1 MPYDEALA
9 DRVRSIVGA
18 LHPGPIDEK
27 RMFGGLALMLNGNM
41 AVVVRGRGGLM
52 IRVDPAEADAFAAE
66 PGAEATEMRGRT
78 MRGWIS
84 VSPDVLAEDA
94 DLRRWV
100 GRGVSFTAT
109 LSRPKGR

>member
-1 MPYDEALA
+1 MPYDEVLA
-9 DRVRSIVGA
+9 DRVRSIVA
-18 LHPGPIDEK
+18 TLHPGAVEEK
-27 RMFGGLALMLNGNM
+27 RMFGGLALMLKGNM

-52 IRVDPAEADAFAAE
+52 VRVDPADTDTFASE

-84 VSPDVLAEDA
+84 VSPDVLANDA

-100 GRGVSFTAT
+100 ERGVSFTAT
-109 LSRPKGR
+109 LSGPKSR

>member
-1 MPYDEALA
+1 MPYDEVLA

-18 LHPGPIDEK
+18 LHSGPVEEK

-52 IRVDPAEADAFAAE
+52 VRVDPTETNAFAAE

-84 VSPDVLAEDA
+84 VSPDVLAKDT

-100 GRGVSFTAT
+100 KRGVSFTAT
-109 LSRPKGR
+109 LSRPKSR